1 MQILLKATKKSWKA
15 KKKNSQNRSKAW
27 RKRVASGDHKELA
40 KGQQGKCGGELRV
53 NCSAVSHGMAREN
66 CCRVKWRQGGQRKRR
81 KVCNVFKANFR
92 PTKPYLSHVTAQAKV
107 TVTVTVRVTVTVTV
121 TLHVTLQLSFD
132 FSVTAPHPTPFS
144 VFLAVHCHWKFSS
157 PFWFLKSH
165 ASTGQL
171 DLVSLCAIQHLA
183 AASPLSFWLLAA
195 IRIEPPLPQRRHVH
209 AVKTGKRISHLLQFR
224 ARNLRWLSQFD

>member
-1 MQILLKATKKSWKA
+1 MQSDRIQSWVNWYTHLRRRAPGRRCNSRKSLRKSSKMQILLKATKKSWKA

-132 FSVTAPHPTPFS
+132 FSVTAPHPTPLFCLFS
-144 VFLAVHCHWKFSS
+144 RSLPLKVFE
-157 PFWFLKSH
+157 PI
-165 ASTGQL
+165 
-171 DLVSLCAIQHLA
+171 LVSEIACEHWPIG
-183 AASPLSFWLLAA
+183 F
-195 IRIEPPLPQRRHVH
+195 
-209 AVKTGKRISHLLQFR
+209 G
-224 ARNLRWLSQFD
+224 